1 MNYNKLKIA
10 FSTCPNDTFMF
21 DALVNKRLKG
31 LNFSLDVQLA
41 DIEELNKM
49 TMEGAPDISK
59 ISYAAYPAISDKYQ
73 LLNAGS
79 ALGYKNGPLVISK
92 RKIYHDELADTIMAI
107 PGKMTTANFLLSIL
121 FPEVKNKREYLFSDI
136 EEAVLSNEIDVG
148 LVIHETRF
156 VYKEKGLK
164 LVSDLGELWEKK
176 FKLPV
181 PLGGIVVRRDF
192 PEEIKL
198 DIQKKISESIQY
210 AFNDRHASQQY
221 IKQHAQELDDD
232 VVNQHIDLYVND
244 FSVDLG
250 KKGREAV
257 EKLFSKGEKAGL
269 FEVKNKDIFVGGS

>member
-1 MNYNKLKIA
+1 MSYRKFNIA

-31 LNFSLDVQLA
+31 IDFSLDVHLA

-49 TMEGAPDISK
+49 AVEGSPDITK
-59 ISYAAYPAISDKYQ
+59 ISYAAYPAISEKYQ
-73 LLNAGS
+73 LMSSGS
-79 ALGYKNGPLVISK
+79 ALGYKNGPLIISK
-92 RKIYHDELADTIMAI
+92 RKIYPDELSDIKMAI

-121 FPEVKNKREYLFSDI
+121 FPEVKNKSEYLFSDI
-136 EEAVLSNEIDVG
+136 EEAVLSNEVDAG

-176 FKLPV
+176 FDLPI
-181 PLGGIVVRRDF
+181 PLGGIVVRRDL
-192 PEEIKL
+192 PREVKIN
-198 DIQKKISESIQY
+198 IQKKISESIQY
-210 AFNDRHASQQY
+210 AFGDRHASMQY
-221 IKQHAQELDDD
+221 IKQHAQDLKDE
-232 VVNQHIDLYVND
+232 VVNKHIDLYVND
-244 FSVDLG
+244 FSIDLG

-269 FEVKNKDIFVGGS
+269 FELKDRDIFVGE